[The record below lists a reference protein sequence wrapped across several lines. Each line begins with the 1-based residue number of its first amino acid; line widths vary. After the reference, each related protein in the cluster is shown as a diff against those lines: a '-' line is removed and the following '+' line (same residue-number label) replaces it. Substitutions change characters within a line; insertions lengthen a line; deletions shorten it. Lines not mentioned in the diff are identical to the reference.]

1 MANPI
6 TRLDKLIQR
15 VGEITA
21 GAPRVHAGVQFD
33 NASGLG
39 GIPDASNIDYRGFMA
54 YMQPKRFLQ
63 VNPPRDLSTRPIDH
77 ILQALDDGQP
87 IGTPVLYVDKSK
99 DGNWQVRGH
108 EGRGRMM
115 ALQQRAPDAYFPVAI
130 HPLGETRARHL
141 APPDAFNWL
150 RADEGGSLL
159 ARPAAAVLSGK
170 PYVSPADAEFFGKHG
185 RHPSLEELLQELG
198 SQAR

>member
-6 TRLDKLIQR
+6 SRLDKLIQR

-33 NASGLG
+33 NTHGIG

-54 YMQPKRFLQ
+54 YMRPHQFLQ

-87 IGTPVLYVDKSK
+87 IGTPILYVEKSK
-99 DGNWQVRGH
+99 GGGWQVQGH

-115 ALQQRAPDAYFPVAI
+115 ALQHRSPDAYFPVAI

-141 APPDAFNWL
+141 APPDAYNWL
-150 RADEGGSLL
+150 RADEGGSLP
-159 ARPAAAVLSGK
+159 ARPQASILSGK
-170 PYVSPADAEFFGKHG
+170 PYVLPAEAEFFEKHG
-185 RHPSLEELLQELG
+185 MHPALEDLLRELG
-198 SQAR
+198 AQ